1 MRNVMSVVFGL
12 FVLDTEKGQLGKATR
27 PKFFGKWTKSLNEF
41 ENTQIPLEYPN
52 R

>member
-1 MRNVMSVVFGL
+1 MSVVFGL
-12 FVLDTEKGQLGKATR
+12 FVLDTEKGPAIILGKATR
-27 PKFFGKWTKSLNEF
+27 PKFFGKWTKSLNKF